1 MTYLRASVHLL
12 ADAYRFGRATHRRT
26 LVLVLFVALLALLLS
41 VAAQLAAP
49 LALYPF
55 A

>member
-1 MTYLRASVHLL
+1 MSYVRASLHLL

-26 LVLVLFVALLALLLS
+26 LVLVLVVALVALLVS
-41 VAAQLAAP
+41 VVAQVTAP